1 MFEIFQDSWPSLDI
15 SSTLTYLEIMT
26 INPKWLEIRTT
37 LLQGQNAIYQ
47 LDLVTSIFKF
57 KSQALF

>member
-37 LLQGQNAIYQ
+37 LLQGQKAIYQ